1 MKVTQIN
8 KLTQDHVEK
17 TILVQGALE
26 WKKTNKQDGSFIIKS
41 WVSDATGK
49 IYLPTSFQSDDVS
62 KIIGNLEQKQIVQV
76 KGVVGKV
83 KNSPKEGNFFE
94 SINEIKVF
102 EDSYDGDKVI
112 KDLLRDELNKRFKL
126 IKDVNL
132 KKLAGACVES
142 IPNFY
147 KLPFGR
153 DCFDYKGGLADY
165 ILRLMDTIL
174 LVADR
179 KDLDYLTV
187 ETTKYNLDLLL
198 TAAIIHRLGKSNK
211 YYIDDNQRVCET
223 DYGIL
228 NDDLSD
234 TLKLYFELLYA
245 LKNGYYVSPKTKK
258 KIKIHLDSEIEKQ
271 LTHLIETSKGES
283 RWGSMANLKTK
294 EAYLLHYAECIV
306 LSQATFDKYLQN
318 GVKAETFEGGVVRG
332 YHGKEYY
339 LGNIQNLEI
348 EEDEVVENKEE
359 TTKDNEETTE

>member
-1 MKVTQIN
+1 MKITQIN
-8 KLTQDHVEK
+8 KLNQDHVGK

-94 SINEIKVF
+94 NVNEIKVF

-112 KDLLRDELNKRFKL
+112 KDLLRNELNKRFSR
-126 IKDVNL
+126 IKNKEL
-132 KKLAGACVES
+132 KKVASKSLKT
-142 IPNFY
+142 IPNLY
-147 KLPFGR
+147 SLPFGK

-165 ILRLMDTIL
+165 ILRMIDTIL
-174 LVADR
+174 LIADR
-179 KDLDYLTV
+179 KKPDYLMA
-187 ETTKYNLDLLL
+187 ETTSYDLDLLL
-198 TAAIIHRLGKSNK
+198 TAAIIHRLGKSSK
-211 YYIDDNQRVCET
+211 YYIDENNRICET
-223 DYGIL
+223 DQGIL
-228 NDDLSD
+228 NDDLSA
-234 TLKLYFELLYA
+234 TLKIYFQALAGVQLEHEL
-245 LKNGYYVSPKTKK
+245 
-258 KIKIHLDSEIEKQ
+258 EKQ

-318 GVKAETFEGGVVRG
+318 GVKAEAFEGGVVRG

-339 LGNIQNLEI
+339 LGNIQNLEV
-348 EEDEVVENKEE
+348 EEEINEDKEELKDKEE
-359 TTKDNEETTE
+359 TTD